1 MSQSILS
8 QLPKIVAHSR
18 QTAAELLADEDNCRQ
33 VKLQTHEW
41 LTPDNGTAP
50 AEPMAR
56 FGDAKKNAFARSNRL
71 ICGDNLEVM
80 AALLAGDEQNP
91 SLRGMIDLIYI
102 DPPFASQVNYCTKVH
117 LPGVAPEQKTIVVEQ
132 FAYVDRWPDD
142 TAAYL
147 AMITP
152 RLILMRELLSDRG
165 SIYVHLDWHVAH
177 YVKLVMDEVFGKANF
192 QNEIVW
198 HYRRWTAESHRY
210 QSMHDK
216 LLFYTKTDHYYFGKT
231 HVDATKSQQAFI
243 DKGYNVNVVNSKHGK
258 IRQLLV
264 YDKDKVDR
272 LVKDEKIDLKKY
284 DRILYVDAKGTV
296 APDVWTDIQFLHSR
310 ANERTSYAT
319 QKPEKLLARIIAASC
334 PADGLVADFFGGS
347 GTTAAVADK
356 LGRRWISADQ
366 GKPACMVMRK
376 RLLKQNAKAFRYECL
391 LSTDAY
397 EKQHKQQAQT
407 PFPDPRH
414 LMPTGI
420 GNETRRQITD
430 SDVARQD
437 ADQHF
442 DKVSVLMRTG
452 MRIQSVVRRVHGDRE
467 HLTVSLAGYVLPSSA
482 AIDLANLDASS
493 RTRLQQLIS
502 TEPLALI
509 EYWAID
515 PDYAGQVFHA
525 VWHDYRGNARGSGDP
540 LRVLTQTTI
549 DLLTT
554 PGPRK
559 LYIRAIDV
567 FGFESTL
574 SVFLA

>member
-1 MSQSILS
+1 MSQSLLS
-8 QLPKIVAHSR
+8 QLPEIVAHSR
-18 QTAAELLADEDNCRQ
+18 QTAAELLADEGNYRQ

-41 LTPDNGTAP
+41 LTPDHGATP

-56 FGDAKKNAFARSNRL
+56 SGDAPQNAFARSNRL

-80 AALLAGDEQNP
+80 AALLAGDKQNP

-102 DPPFASQVNYCTKVH
+102 DPPFVSQANYRTKVH
-117 LPGVAPEQKTIVVEQ
+117 LPGVAPEQKPIVVEQ
-132 FAYVDRWPDD
+132 LAYVDRWPDD

-152 RLILMRELLSDRG
+152 RLILMRELLSNRG

-216 LLFYTKTDHYYFGKT
+216 LLFYTKTDRYHFGKT
-231 HVDATKSQQAFI
+231 HVDATESQQAVI

-284 DRILYVDAKGTV
+284 GHIVYVDAKATV

-319 QKPEKLLARIIAASC
+319 QKPEKLLARIIEASC

-366 GKPACMVMRK
+366 GKPACMVMRS
-376 RLLKQNAKAFRYECL
+376 RLLKQNAKPFRYERL
-391 LSTDAY
+391 LTKHRNG
-397 EKQHKQQAQT
+397 KQREEEALT
-407 PFPDPRH
+407 PFPPPICLSIQPIVRH
-414 LMPTGI
+414 I
-420 GNETRRQITD
+420 
-430 SDVARQD
+430 
-437 ADQHF
+437 
-442 DKVSVLMRTG
+442 
-452 MRIQSVVRRVHGDRE
+452 HGDRE
-467 HLTVSLAGYVLPSSA
+467 HLTVSLADYVVRPLA
-482 AIDLANLDASS
+482 AMGLVNLDKKS
-493 RTRLQQLIS
+493 RARLQQLIS
-502 TEPLALI
+502 IEPLALI

-515 PDYAGQVFHA
+515 PDYRGQVFRA
-525 VWHDYRGNARGSGDP
+525 SWRDYRGNAHGSGDP
-540 LRVLTQTTI
+540 FRALTQIT
-549 DLLTT
+549 LKLPFK
-554 PGPRK
+554 PGPRT
-559 LYIRAIDV
+559 LCVRAIDV
-567 FGFESTL
+567 FGFESEL